1 MTVSTQQ
8 AATARIGMVNF
19 INTAPIYDVWQRTVH
34 RPEWQITEA
43 PPTTLNRM
51 LFNNELDL
59 GFISSHEYAVHPS
72 QYRILSDLSI
82 SATGPVG
89 SVFLFSILKPH
100 DLSGKKILL
109 SSKSQTSACLVRI
122 ILEEFYQVSPI
133 YVLGEVLPDSGVHP
147 DPEDES
153 GESVSAILAIG
164 DDAIRLNSIGGY
176 PVTLDLSEV
185 WHRHTEL
192 PFVFAVWAVR
202 EDFFIKHP
210 DCVNEIHQEL
220 LRCISIGK
228 EELSEISRR
237 VAPRIPMSRDEC
249 FAYLNGMEYG
259 LGPDKQ
265 KALNLF
271 FEYLAKR
278 GEGAEDALPLKIC

>member
-1 MTVSTQQ
+1 MQKT
-8 AATARIGMVNF
+8 TARIGMVNF

-34 RPEWQITEA
+34 RPEWRITEA
-43 PPTTLNRM
+43 PPTALNRM

-59 GFISSHEYAVHPS
+59 GFISSHEYAAHPS

-89 SVFLFSILKPH
+89 SVFLFSTLKPH
-100 DLSGKKILL
+100 DLSEKRILL
-109 SSKSQTSACLVRI
+109 SSKSQTSACLVKI
-122 ILEEFYQVSPI
+122 ILEEFYRVYPI
-133 YVLGEVLPDSGVHP
+133 YVSGEIRPDSGVHP
-147 DPEDES
+147 NPGEET
-153 GESVSAILAIG
+153 GESVSALLAIG
-164 DDAIRLNSIGGY
+164 DDAIRLNSIGNY
-176 PVTLDLSEV
+176 PVSLDLSEV
-185 WHRHTEL
+185 WLRHTGL

-202 EDFFIKHP
+202 EDFFTKHP

-237 VAPRIPMSRDEC
+237 VAPRIPMPRDEC
-249 FAYLNGMEYG
+249 FAYLSGMEYG
-259 LGPDKQ
+259 LEPDKQ

-271 FEYLAKR
+271 FEYLIKR
-278 GEGAEDALPLKIC
+278 GEGAAEALPLRIC